1 MAMQSRSYFWSFFWS
16 LTFRARK
23 HYQAIIY
30 YGLAAFAAS
39 AALLSRAVLSPEF
52 GSHYP
57 YHTVWLAIIFVAWYC
72 GVGPSILAV
81 GIEALGIWY
90 WFLPPYHSIS
100 GKNHIE
106 YFGMFG
112 FLTFSAIIIALG
124 ESNRRLLVKRE
135 NAEMALHEAN
145 EELEE
150 RVSQRTAELE
160 RSNESAR
167 RLSARIM
174 VVEDEERRRIGR
186 ALHDSLGQY
195 LALLNMNLCRLRAQ
209 VETET
214 ALFSECADLV
224 EQCLIETRTIS
235 HLLHPPLLDEVG
247 FGSATRLFVEGSS
260 RRSGL
265 TVTLDLPSESGMR
278 LPKNLEIALFRAVQ
292 EGLTNI
298 HRYAEATFASIRLKR
313 DISGAQLSIQ
323 DNGKGIPPTLLKR
336 LRDGTA
342 DSGVGIAGMRERL
355 RELNGVLEIQSDQ
368 SGTIL
373 KITASTTPGRAEQTS
388 VAIAKPSDAGEQ
400 LQCAMTAQLKVT
412 SSEL

>member
-1 MAMQSRSYFWSFFWS
+1 MAMRPTSYFWSFFS
-16 LTFRARK
+16 SSPFFARK
-23 HYQAIIY
+23 HYQSTIY
-30 YGLAAFAAS
+30 YGLAVLAAT

-57 YHTVWLAIIFVAWYC
+57 YHTVWLAVIFVAWYC
-72 GVGPSILAV
+72 GLGPSILAV

-90 WFLPPYHSIS
+90 WFLPPYRSIS
-100 GKNHIE
+100 GKNHTE
-106 YFGMFG
+106 YFGMLG
-112 FLTFSAIIIALG
+112 FLTFSAIITALG
-124 ESNRRLLVKRE
+124 ESNRRLFVKRQK
-135 NAEMALHEAN
+135 AEKALHEAN

-150 RVSQRTAELE
+150 RVNERTAELE

-186 ALHDSLGQY
+186 ALHDSLSQY
-195 LALLNMNLCRLRAQ
+195 LAALKMNLSLLRAQ
-209 VETET
+209 VETE
-214 ALFSECADLV
+214 AVLFSECADLV
-224 EQCLIETRTIS
+224 DQCLTETRTIS
-235 HLLHPPLLDEVG
+235 HLLHPPLLDELG
-247 FGSATRLFVEGSS
+247 FGSATRLFVEGFS

-265 TVTLDLPSESGMR
+265 TVTLDLPSERGMR
-278 LPKNLEIALFRAVQ
+278 LPMNLEVALFRAVQ

-298 HRYAEATFASIRLKR
+298 HRYAEATSAGISLKR
-313 DISGAQLSIQ
+313 DKSTAQLSIR
-323 DNGKGIPPTLLKR
+323 DNGKGIPPALLER

-373 KITASTTPGRAEQTS
+373 KITAPATPNPAEQKS
-388 VAIAKPSDAGEQ
+388 VAIAPTNSLSA
-400 LQCAMTAQLKVT
+400 
-412 SSEL
+412 

>member
-1 MAMQSRSYFWSFFWS
+1 MQRSYFWSFFRS

-23 HYQAIIY
+23 HYQATIY
-30 YGLAAFAAS
+30 YGLAVFAAS
-39 AALLSRAVLSPEF
+39 AALLSRAILSPEF

-72 GVGPSILAV
+72 GVGPSIFAV

-100 GKNHIE
+100 GKNHVE
-106 YFGMFG
+106 YFGIFG
-112 FLTFSAIIIALG
+112 FLTFSAIIIGFG

-135 NAEMALHEAN
+135 RAERALHDAN
-145 EELEE
+145 EELEA

-174 VVEDEERRRIGR
+174 VVQEEERRRIGR

-195 LALLNMNLCRLRAQ
+195 LALLNMNLSLLRAQ
-209 VETET
+209 AETQT
-214 ALFSECADLV
+214 ALFSECASLV
-224 EQCLIETRTIS
+224 EQCLTETRTIS
-235 HLLHPPLLDEVG
+235 HLLHPPLLDELG
-247 FGSATRLFVEGSS
+247 FGSATRLFVEGFS

-265 TVTLDLPSESGMR
+265 AVTLDLPSESGMR

-298 HRYAEATFASIRLKR
+298 HRYAEATFASISLKR
-313 DISGAQLSIQ
+313 DIATAQLSIR
-323 DNGKGIPPTLLKR
+323 DNGKGIAPALLKR

-355 RELNGVLEIQSDQ
+355 REANGVLEIQSDQ

-373 KITASTTPGRAEQTS
+373 KITAPATPGPAEQTS
-388 VAIAKPSDAGEQ
+388 LAIAP
-400 LQCAMTAQLKVT
+400 AQPL
-412 SSEL
+412 SA

>member
-1 MAMQSRSYFWSFFWS
+1 MRPASYFWSFFRL

-23 HYQAIIY
+23 NYKAAIY
-30 YGLAAFAAS
+30 YGLAVLAAS

-72 GVGPSILAV
+72 GPGPSILAV
-81 GIEALGIWY
+81 AMEALGIWY

-100 GKNHIE
+100 GKNQVE
-106 YFGMFG
+106 YYGILG

-135 NAEMALHEAN
+135 KAERALHEAN
-145 EELEE
+145 EDLEA
-150 RVSQRTAELE
+150 RVRQRTAELE

-195 LALLNMNLCRLRAQ
+195 LALLNMNLSLLRAQ
-209 VETET
+209 VDTES
-214 ALFSECADLV
+214 ALFSECAGLV
-224 EQCLIETRTIS
+224 EQCLTETRTIS
-235 HLLHPPLLDEVG
+235 HLLHPPLLDELG
-247 FGSATRLFVEGSS
+247 FGSATRLFVEGFS

-278 LPKNLEIALFRAVQ
+278 LPMNLEVALFRAVQ

-298 HRYAEATFASIRLKR
+298 HRYAEATFASITLKR
-313 DISGAQLSIQ
+313 DISTTLLIIR
-323 DNGKGIPPTLLKR
+323 DNGKGIPPALLKR

-355 RELNGVLEIQSDQ
+355 RELGGVVEIQSDE

-373 KITASTTPGRAEQTS
+373 KITAPITRSAEQTS
-388 VAIAKPSDAGEQ
+388 VAIAPEQ
-400 LQCAMTAQLKVT
+400 SLSA
-412 SSEL
+412 

>member
-1 MAMQSRSYFWSFFWS
+1 MRPTSYFWSFFRS
-16 LTFRARK
+16 LTFSARK
-23 HYQAIIY
+23 DYQATIC
-30 YGLAAFAAS
+30 YGLAVLAAS
-39 AALLSRAVLSPEF
+39 AALLSRATLTPEF

-72 GVGPSILAV
+72 GLGPSILAV

-112 FLTFSAIIIALG
+112 FLAFSAIIIALG
-124 ESNRRLLVKRE
+124 ESNRHLLVKRDK
-135 NAEMALHEAN
+135 AERALHQAN

-150 RVSQRTAELE
+150 RVSERTAELE

-167 RLSARIM
+167 RLSARIIA
-174 VVEDEERRRIGR
+174 VEDEERRRIGR

-195 LALLNMNLCRLRAQ
+195 LAALNMNLSLLQTQ

-214 ALFSECADLV
+214 VLLSECAGLV
-224 EQCLIETRTIS
+224 EQCLTETRTVS

-247 FGSATRLFVEGSS
+247 FGSATRLFVEGFS

-278 LPKNLEIALFRAVQ
+278 LPMNLEVALFRAVQ

-298 HRYAEATFASIRLKR
+298 HRYAEATVASISLKR
-313 DISGAQLSIQ
+313 DISTARLSIR
-323 DNGKGIPPTLLKR
+323 DNGKGIPPALLKR

-355 RELNGVLEIQSDQ
+355 RELSGVLEIQSDQ

-373 KITASTTPGRAEQTS
+373 EITVPTTPGRAEQIS
-388 VAIAKPSDAGEQ
+388 VT
-400 LQCAMTAQLKVT
+400 LQRQTNSLSA
-412 SSEL
+412 

>member
-1 MAMQSRSYFWSFFWS
+1 MLATSYLWS
-16 LTFRARK
+16 LTLRSRK
-23 HYQAIIY
+23 NYQATIY
-30 YGLAAFAAS
+30 YGLAVLAAS

-57 YHTVWLAIIFVAWYC
+57 YHTVWLTIIFVAWYC
-72 GVGPSILAV
+72 GLGPSILAV

-90 WFLPPYHSIS
+90 WFLQPYHSIS

-112 FLTFSAIIIALG
+112 FLAFSGIIIALG
-124 ESNRRLLVKRE
+124 ESNRRLFVKRE
-135 NAEMALHEAN
+135 KAEMALHEAN

-150 RVSQRTAELE
+150 RVSERTAELE

-186 ALHDSLGQY
+186 ALHDSLSQY
-195 LALLNMNLCRLRAQ
+195 LAALKMNLSILGAQ

-214 ALFSECADLV
+214 VLFSECAELV
-224 EQCLIETRTIS
+224 EQCLTETRTIS
-235 HLLHPPLLDEVG
+235 HLLHPPLLDELG
-247 FGSATRLFVEGSS
+247 FGSATRLFAEGFS

-278 LPKNLEIALFRAVQ
+278 LPMNLEIALFRAVQ

-298 HRYAEATFASIRLKR
+298 HRYAGATFASISLKR
-313 DISGAQLSIQ
+313 DISTAQLSIR
-323 DNGKGIPPTLLKR
+323 DNGKGIPSALLKR

-373 KITASTTPGRAEQTS
+373 KITAPTTPDSAEQTS
-388 VAIAKPSDAGEQ
+388 VAIAPTNSLSA
-400 LQCAMTAQLKVT
+400 L
-412 SSEL
+412 

>member
-1 MAMQSRSYFWSFFWS
+1 MRSTSYFWLFSRS
-16 LTFRARK
+16 LTSRARK
-23 HYQAIIY
+23 NYQATIY
-30 YGLAAFAAS
+30 YGLAVLAAS
-39 AALLSRAVLSPEF
+39 AALLSRAVLGPEF

-57 YHTVWLAIIFVAWYC
+57 YHTVWLAVIFVAWYC
-72 GVGPSILAV
+72 GPGPSILAV

-100 GKNHIE
+100 GKNHVE
-106 YFGMFG
+106 YFGIFG
-112 FLTFSAIIIALG
+112 FLTFSVIIIALG
-124 ESNRRLLVKRE
+124 ESNRRLLVRRE
-135 NAEMALHEAN
+135 KAERALHEAN

-167 RLSARIM
+167 RLSARII

-195 LALLNMNLCRLRAQ
+195 LALLKMNLSLLRAE
-209 VETET
+209 VDTET
-214 ALFSECADLV
+214 ALFSECATMV
-224 EQCLIETRTIS
+224 EQCLTETRTIS
-235 HLLHPPLLDEVG
+235 HLLHPPLLDELG
-247 FGSATRLFVEGSS
+247 FGSATRLFVEGFS

-265 TVTLDLPSESGMR
+265 TVTLDLPSEAGMR
-278 LPKNLEIALFRAVQ
+278 LPVNLEVALFRAVQ

-298 HRYAEATFASIRLKR
+298 HRYAEATSASISLKR
-313 DISGAQLSIQ
+313 EISMAQLSIR
-323 DNGKGIPPTLLKR
+323 DNGKGIPPALLKR

-373 KITASTTPGRAEQTS
+373 KITAPTTRSHEQTS
-388 VAIAKPSDAGEQ
+388 AAIAS
-400 LQCAMTAQLKVT
+400 AQSL
-412 SSEL
+412 SA

>member
-1 MAMQSRSYFWSFFWS
+1 MQSTSYFWS

-23 HYQAIIY
+23 HYQAAIY
-30 YGLAAFAAS
+30 YGLAVSAAS

-57 YHTVWLAIIFVAWYC
+57 YHTVWLATIFVAWYC
-72 GVGPSILAV
+72 GLGPSISAV

-112 FLTFSAIIIALG
+112 FLTFSAIIIAFG
-124 ESNRRLLVKRE
+124 ESNRRLFVEHEK
-135 NAEMALHEAN
+135 AERALHEAN

-160 RSNESAR
+160 CSNESAR
-167 RLSARIM
+167 RLSGRIM

-195 LALLNMNLCRLRAQ
+195 LALLSMNLSLLRAQ

-214 ALFSECADLV
+214 ALFSECAGLV
-224 EQCLIETRTIS
+224 EQCLTETRTIS
-235 HLLHPPLLDEVG
+235 HLLHPPLLDELG
-247 FGSATRLFVEGSS
+247 FGSATRLFVEGFS

-278 LPKNLEIALFRAVQ
+278 LPKNLEVALFRAVQ

-298 HRYAEATFASIRLKR
+298 HRYAEATLASISMKR
-313 DISGAQLSIQ
+313 DASTAQLSIR
-323 DNGKGIPPTLLKR
+323 DNGRGIPLALLKR

-355 RELNGVLEIQSDQ
+355 RELNGVLEIHSDQ

-373 KITASTTPGRAEQTS
+373 KITAPTALGAAEQTS
-388 VAIAKPSDAGEQ
+388 AAIAQANSLSA
-400 LQCAMTAQLKVT
+400 
-412 SSEL
+412 

>member
-1 MAMQSRSYFWSFFWS
+1 MQSTSYFWP

-23 HYQAIIY
+23 HYQATIY
-30 YGLAAFAAS
+30 YGLAVLAAS

-72 GVGPSILAV
+72 GLGPSIFAV

-106 YFGMFG
+106 YFGMIG

-135 NAEMALHEAN
+135 KAERALHEAN

-150 RVSQRTAELE
+150 RVSQRTGELE

-174 VVEDEERRRIGR
+174 VVEDKERRRIGR

-195 LALLNMNLCRLRAQ
+195 LALLNMNLSLLRGR

-214 ALFSECADLV
+214 VLFSECAGLV
-224 EQCLIETRTIS
+224 EQCLTETRTIS
-235 HLLHPPLLDEVG
+235 HLLHPPLLDELG
-247 FGSATRLFVEGSS
+247 FGSATRLFVEGFS

-278 LPKNLEIALFRAVQ
+278 LPMNLEVALFRAVQ

-298 HRYAEATFASIRLKR
+298 HRYAEATLASISLKR
-313 DISGAQLSIQ
+313 DVSTAQLSIR
-323 DNGKGIPPTLLKR
+323 DNGKGIPLALLKQ

-355 RELNGVLEIQSDQ
+355 RELNGVLEIHSDQ

-373 KITASTTPGRAEQTS
+373 KITAPTTLDPAEQTS
-388 VAIAKPSDAGEQ
+388 VAIAQANSLSA
-400 LQCAMTAQLKVT
+400 
-412 SSEL
+412 

>member
-1 MAMQSRSYFWSFFWS
+1 MQSTSYFWS
-16 LTFRARK
+16 LTSRTRK
-23 HYQAIIY
+23 RYQTIY
-30 YGLAAFAAS
+30 YGLAVFAAS
-39 AALLSRAVLSPEF
+39 AALLSRAVLSQEF

-57 YHTVWLAIIFVAWYC
+57 YHTVWLATIFVAWYC
-72 GVGPSILAV
+72 GLGPSILAV

-106 YFGMFG
+106 YYGMFG

-124 ESNRRLLVKRE
+124 ESNRRLFVERE
-135 NAEMALHEAN
+135 KAEGALHQAN
-145 EELEE
+145 EELEK

-167 RLSARIM
+167 RLSGRIM

-195 LALLNMNLCRLRAQ
+195 LALLSMNLTLLRARF
-209 VETET
+209 ETET
-214 ALFSECADLV
+214 ALFSECAGLV
-224 EQCLIETRTIS
+224 EQCLTETRTIS
-235 HLLHPPLLDEVG
+235 HLLHPPLLDELG
-247 FGSATRLFVEGSS
+247 FGSATRLFVEGFS

-265 TVTLDLPSESGMR
+265 TVTLDLPSESGVR
-278 LPKNLEIALFRAVQ
+278 LPKNLEVALFRAVQ

-298 HRYAEATFASIRLKR
+298 HRYAEATFASISLIR
-313 DISGAQLSIQ
+313 DGSTAQLSIR
-323 DNGKGIPPTLLKR
+323 DNGRGIPPTLLKR

-355 RELNGVLEIQSDQ
+355 RELNGVLEIHSDQ

-373 KITASTTPGRAEQTS
+373 KITAPATLGPAEQTS
-388 VAIAKPSDAGEQ
+388 AALEQ
-400 LQCAMTAQLKVT
+400 ANSLSA
-412 SSEL
+412 

>member
-1 MAMQSRSYFWSFFWS
+1 MRPTSYLWSFFWS

-23 HYQAIIY
+23 GYQATIY
-30 YGLAAFAAS
+30 YALAVFAAS

-72 GVGPSILAV
+72 GLGPSILAV
-81 GIEALGIWY
+81 AIEALGIWY
-90 WFLPPYHSIS
+90 WFLPPYHSFS
-100 GKNHIE
+100 GKNHTE

-124 ESNRRLLVKRE
+124 ESNRRLSVKRE
-135 NAEMALHEAN
+135 KAERALREAN
-145 EELEE
+145 EELEQ
-150 RVSQRTAELE
+150 RVRNRTAELE
-160 RSNESAR
+160 RLNESAR

-195 LALLNMNLCRLRAQ
+195 LALLNMNLSLLRAQ

-214 ALFSECADLV
+214 ALFSECAGLV
-224 EQCLIETRTIS
+224 EQCVTETRTIS

-247 FGSATRLFVEGSS
+247 FGSATRLFVEGFS

-298 HRYAEATFASIRLKR
+298 HRYAEATFASISLKR
-313 DISGAQLSIQ
+313 DISTAQLSIR
-323 DNGKGIPPTLLKR
+323 DNGKGIPPGLLKR

-355 RELNGVLEIQSDQ
+355 RELNGVLEIQSDE

-373 KITASTTPGRAEQTS
+373 KITTPTTPGAAEQTS
-388 VAIAKPSDAGEQ
+388 VAIAPVNSLSA
-400 LQCAMTAQLKVT
+400 
-412 SSEL
+412 

>member
-1 MAMQSRSYFWSFFWS
+1 MQRSYFWSFFWW
-16 LTFRARK
+16 LAFRARK
-23 HYQAIIY
+23 DYQAAIY
-30 YGLAAFAAS
+30 YGLAVFAAS

-72 GVGPSILAV
+72 GLGPSILAV

-106 YFGMFG
+106 YWGMFG

-124 ESNRRLLVKRE
+124 ESNRRLFLKRE
-135 NAEMALHEAN
+135 KAEKALHAAN

-150 RVSQRTAELE
+150 RVSERTAELE

-186 ALHDSLGQY
+186 ALHDSLSQY
-195 LALLNMNLCRLRAQ
+195 LAALKMNLSLLRAQ
-209 VETET
+209 VGTET
-214 ALFSECADLV
+214 AFFSECAELV
-224 EQCLIETRTIS
+224 EQCLTETRTVS
-235 HLLHPPLLDEVG
+235 HLLHPPLLDELG
-247 FGSATRLFVEGSS
+247 FASATRLFVEGFS

-265 TVTLDLPSESGMR
+265 AVTLDLPSESGIR

-298 HRYAEATFASIRLKR
+298 HRYAEATSASISLKR
-313 DISGAQLSIQ
+313 DLSTAQLSIR
-323 DNGKGIPPTLLKR
+323 DNGKGIPPALLKR
-336 LRDGTA
+336 LRDGTV

-355 RELNGVLEIQSDQ
+355 RELNGVLEIQSDRA
-368 SGTIL
+368 GTIL
-373 KITASTTPGRAEQTS
+373 KITVPTTPRPAEQTS
-388 VAIAKPSDAGEQ
+388 VAMAPRNALSA
-400 LQCAMTAQLKVT
+400 
-412 SSEL
+412 

>member
-1 MAMQSRSYFWSFFWS
+1 M
-16 LTFRARK
+16 T
-23 HYQAIIY
+23 IY
-30 YGLAAFAAS
+30 YGLAVLAAS

-72 GVGPSILAV
+72 GLGPSILAV
-81 GIEALGIWY
+81 GIGALGIWY

-106 YFGMFG
+106 YFGMIG
-112 FLTFSAIIIALG
+112 FLTFSAIIVALG
-124 ESNRRLLVKRE
+124 ESNRRLFVKRE
-135 NAEMALHEAN
+135 KAERALHEAN

-150 RVSQRTAELE
+150 RVSQRTGELE

-174 VVEDEERRRIGR
+174 VVEDKERRRIGR

-195 LALLNMNLCRLRAQ
+195 LALLNMNLSLLRAR

-214 ALFSECADLV
+214 VLFSECAGLV
-224 EQCLIETRTIS
+224 EQCLTETRTIS
-235 HLLHPPLLDEVG
+235 HLLHPPLLDELG
-247 FGSATRLFVEGSS
+247 FGSATRLFVEGFS

-265 TVTLDLPSESGMR
+265 TVTLDLPSESGRR
-278 LPKNLEIALFRAVQ
+278 LPMNLEVALFRAVQ

-298 HRYAEATFASIRLKR
+298 HRYAEATLASISLKR
-313 DISGAQLSIQ
+313 DVSTAQLSIR
-323 DNGKGIPPTLLKR
+323 DNGKGIPLALLKQ

-355 RELNGVLEIQSDQ
+355 RELNGVLEIHSDQ

-373 KITASTTPGRAEQTS
+373 KITAPTTLDPAEQTS
-388 VAIAKPSDAGEQ
+388 VAIAQANS
-400 LQCAMTAQLKVT
+400 LSV
-412 SSEL
+412 

>member
-1 MAMQSRSYFWSFFWS
+1 MAMRPTSYFWSFFSS
-16 LTFRARK
+16 LPFFARK
-23 HYQAIIY
+23 HYQSTIY
-30 YGLAAFAAS
+30 YGLAVLAAT

-57 YHTVWLAIIFVAWYC
+57 YHTVWLAVIFVAWYC
-72 GVGPSILAV
+72 GLGPSILAV

-90 WFLPPYHSIS
+90 WFLPPYRSIS
-100 GKNHIE
+100 GKNHTE
-106 YFGMFG
+106 YFGMLG
-112 FLTFSAIIIALG
+112 FLTFSAIITALG
-124 ESNRRLLVKRE
+124 ESNRRLFVKRQK
-135 NAEMALHEAN
+135 AEKALHEAN

-150 RVSQRTAELE
+150 RVNERTAELE

-186 ALHDSLGQY
+186 ALHDSLSQY
-195 LALLNMNLCRLRAQ
+195 LAALKMNLSLLRAQ
-209 VETET
+209 VETE
-214 ALFSECADLV
+214 AVLFSECADLV
-224 EQCLIETRTIS
+224 DQCLTETRTIS
-235 HLLHPPLLDEVG
+235 HLLHPPLLDELG
-247 FGSATRLFVEGSS
+247 FGSATRLFVEGFS

-265 TVTLDLPSESGMR
+265 TVTLDLPSERGMR
-278 LPKNLEIALFRAVQ
+278 LPMNLEVALFRAVQ

-298 HRYAEATFASIRLKR
+298 HRYAEATSAGISLKR
-313 DISGAQLSIQ
+313 DKSTAQLSIR
-323 DNGKGIPPTLLKR
+323 DNGKGIPPALLKR

-373 KITASTTPGRAEQTS
+373 KITAPATPNPAEQKS
-388 VAIAKPSDAGEQ
+388 VAIAPTNSLSA
-400 LQCAMTAQLKVT
+400 
-412 SSEL
+412 

>member
-1 MAMQSRSYFWSFFWS
+1 MQSMSYFWS
-16 LTFRARK
+16 LIFRARK
-23 HYQAIIY
+23 DYQAAIY
-30 YGLAAFAAS
+30 YGLAVFAAC

-72 GVGPSILAV
+72 GLGPSILAV
-81 GIEALGIWY
+81 TIEALGIWY

-100 GKNHIE
+100 GKNHTE

-112 FLTFSAIIIALG
+112 FLTFSAMIIALG
-124 ESNRRLLVKRE
+124 ESNRRLLVKRDK
-135 NAEMALHEAN
+135 AERALHAAN

-150 RVSQRTAELE
+150 RVRERTADLE

-195 LALLNMNLCRLRAQ
+195 LAVLNMNLSLLRAQ
-209 VETET
+209 VMTET
-214 ALFSECADLV
+214 GTVLFSECIGLV
-224 EQCLIETRTIS
+224 EQCVTETRTIS
-235 HLLHPPLLDEVG
+235 HLLHPPLLDELG
-247 FGSATRLFVEGSS
+247 FGSATRLFVEGFS

-265 TVTLDLPSESGMR
+265 AVTLDLPPESGTR
-278 LPKNLEIALFRAVQ
+278 LPMNLEIALFRAVQ

-298 HRYAEATFASIRLKR
+298 HRYAEATSASISLKR
-313 DISGAQLSIQ
+313 NVSTVHLSIR
-323 DNGKGIPPTLLKR
+323 DNGKGIPPALLKR

-355 RELNGVLEIQSDQ
+355 RELNGALEIQSDQ

-373 KITASTTPGRAEQTS
+373 GITAPTTPGTPEQTS
-388 VAIAKPSDAGEQ
+388 VAIAPVNSLSA
-400 LQCAMTAQLKVT
+400 
-412 SSEL
+412 

>member
-1 MAMQSRSYFWSFFWS
+1 MQPMSYFWS

-23 HYQAIIY
+23 DYQATATIY
-30 YGLAAFAAS
+30 YGLAVLAAS

-72 GVGPSILAV
+72 GLGPSILAV

-106 YFGMFG
+106 SFGMFG
-112 FLTFSAIIIALG
+112 FLTFSAVIIALG
-124 ESNRRLLVKRE
+124 ESNRRLLVKRDK
-135 NAEMALHEAN
+135 AERALHEAN

-150 RVSQRTAELE
+150 RVSERTAELE

-174 VVEDEERRRIGR
+174 AVEDEERRRIGR

-195 LALLNMNLCRLRAQ
+195 LAALNINLSLLRAQ

-214 ALFSECADLV
+214 VLLSECVGLV
-224 EQCLIETRTIS
+224 EQCLTETRTIS
-235 HLLHPPLLDEVG
+235 HLLHPPLLDELG
-247 FGSATRLFVEGSS
+247 FGSATRLFVEGFS

-278 LPKNLEIALFRAVQ
+278 LPMNLEIALFRAVQ

-298 HRYAEATFASIRLKR
+298 HRYAEATFASISLKR
-313 DISGAQLSIQ
+313 DISTVQLSIR
-323 DNGKGIPPTLLKR
+323 DNGKGVPPALLKR

-368 SGTIL
+368 SGMIL
-373 KITASTTPGRAEQTS
+373 KITAPTTLGPAEQTS
-388 VAIAKPSDAGEQ
+388 VAIAPANSVSA
-400 LQCAMTAQLKVT
+400 
-412 SSEL
+412 

>member
-1 MAMQSRSYFWSFFWS
+1 MQRSYFRSFFWS

-23 HYQAIIY
+23 DYQAIIY
-30 YGLAAFAAS
+30 YGLAVFAAS

-100 GKNHIE
+100 GKNQVE
-106 YFGMFG
+106 YFGILG

-135 NAEMALHEAN
+135 KAEQALHEAN

-150 RVSQRTAELE
+150 RVSERTAELE
-160 RSNESAR
+160 RLNESAR

-186 ALHDSLGQY
+186 ALHDSLSQY
-195 LALLNMNLCRLRAQ
+195 LAALKMNLSFLRAQ
-209 VETET
+209 VGAETV
-214 ALFSECADLV
+214 LFSECGELV
-224 EQCLIETRTIS
+224 EQCLTETRTVS
-235 HLLHPPLLDEVG
+235 HLLHPPLLDELG
-247 FGSATRLFVEGSS
+247 FVSATRLFVEGFS

-265 TVTLDLPSESGMR
+265 TVTLDFPSESGMR
-278 LPKNLEIALFRAVQ
+278 LPKNLETAMFRAVQ

-298 HRYAEATFASIRLKR
+298 HRYAEATFASISLKK
-313 DISGAQLSIQ
+313 DISTARLSIR
-323 DNGKGIPPTLLKR
+323 DNGKGIPPALLKR

-355 RELNGVLEIQSDQ
+355 RELHGVLEIQSDQ

-373 KITASTTPGRAEQTS
+373 KITAPITRSLEQTS
-388 VAIAKPSDAGEQ
+388 VAIAPTNSLSA
-400 LQCAMTAQLKVT
+400 
-412 SSEL
+412 

>member
-1 MAMQSRSYFWSFFWS
+1 MRSTSYFWLFSRS
-16 LTFRARK
+16 LTSRARK
-23 HYQAIIY
+23 NYQATIY
-30 YGLAAFAAS
+30 YGLAVLAAS
-39 AALLSRAVLSPEF
+39 AALLSRAVLGPEF

-57 YHTVWLAIIFVAWYC
+57 YHTVWLAVIFVAWYC
-72 GVGPSILAV
+72 GPGPSILAV

-100 GKNHIE
+100 GKNHVE
-106 YFGMFG
+106 YFGIFG
-112 FLTFSAIIIALG
+112 FLTFSVIIIALG
-124 ESNRRLLVKRE
+124 ESNRRLLVRRE
-135 NAEMALHEAN
+135 KAERALHEAN

-167 RLSARIM
+167 RLSARII

-195 LALLNMNLCRLRAQ
+195 LALLKMNLSLLRAE
-209 VETET
+209 VDTET
-214 ALFSECADLV
+214 ALFSECATMV
-224 EQCLIETRTIS
+224 EQCLTETRTIS
-235 HLLHPPLLDEVG
+235 HLLHPPLLDELG
-247 FGSATRLFVEGSS
+247 FGSATRLFVEGFS

-265 TVTLDLPSESGMR
+265 TVTLDLPSEAGMR
-278 LPKNLEIALFRAVQ
+278 LPVNLEVALFRAVQ

-298 HRYAEATFASIRLKR
+298 HRYAEATSASISLKR
-313 DISGAQLSIQ
+313 EISMAQLSIR
-323 DNGKGIPPTLLKR
+323 DNGKGIPPALLKR

-373 KITASTTPGRAEQTS
+373 KITAPTTRSPEQTS
-388 VAIAKPSDAGEQ
+388 AAVAS
-400 LQCAMTAQLKVT
+400 AQSL
-412 SSEL
+412 SA

>member
-1 MAMQSRSYFWSFFWS
+1 MRTSYFWSFFWS
-16 LTFRARK
+16 LTSRARK
-23 HYQAIIY
+23 DYQAIIY
-30 YGLAAFAAS
+30 YGLAVFAAS

-72 GVGPSILAV
+72 GPGPSILAV
-81 GIEALGIWY
+81 GIDALGIWY

-100 GKNHIE
+100 GKNQIE
-106 YFGMFG
+106 YFGMLG

-124 ESNRRLLVKRE
+124 ESNRRLFVKRE
-135 NAEMALHEAN
+135 KAERALHAAN

-150 RVSQRTAELE
+150 RVSERTADLE

-186 ALHDSLGQY
+186 ALHDSLSQY
-195 LALLNMNLCRLRAQ
+195 LAALKMNLSFLRGQ
-209 VETET
+209 VDTET
-214 ALFSECADLV
+214 VLFSECADLV
-224 EQCLIETRTIS
+224 EQCLTETRTVS
-235 HLLHPPLLDEVG
+235 HLLHPPLLDELG
-247 FGSATRLFVEGSS
+247 FGSATRLFVEGFS

-298 HRYAEATFASIRLKR
+298 HRYAEATFASIILKR
-313 DISGAQLSIQ
+313 DMSTAQLSIR
-323 DNGKGIPPTLLKR
+323 DNGKGIPPALLKR

-355 RELNGVLEIQSDQ
+355 RELHGVLEIQSDQ

-373 KITASTTPGRAEQTS
+373 RITAPTTPGPAEQTS
-388 VAIAKPSDAGEQ
+388 VAIARINSLSA
-400 LQCAMTAQLKVT
+400 
-412 SSEL
+412 

>member
-1 MAMQSRSYFWSFFWS
+1 M
-16 LTFRARK
+16 
-23 HYQAIIY
+23 
-30 YGLAAFAAS
+30 G
-39 AALLSRAVLSPEF
+39 PEF

-57 YHTVWLAIIFVAWYC
+57 YHTVWLAVIFVAWYC
-72 GVGPSILAV
+72 GPGPSILAV

-100 GKNHIE
+100 GKNHVE
-106 YFGMFG
+106 YFGIFG
-112 FLTFSAIIIALG
+112 FLTFSVIIIALG
-124 ESNRRLLVKRE
+124 ESNRRLLVRRE
-135 NAEMALHEAN
+135 KAERALHEAN

-167 RLSARIM
+167 RLSARII

-195 LALLNMNLCRLRAQ
+195 LALLKMNLSLLRAE
-209 VETET
+209 VDTET
-214 ALFSECADLV
+214 ALFSECATMV
-224 EQCLIETRTIS
+224 EQCLTETRTIS
-235 HLLHPPLLDEVG
+235 HLLHPPLLDELG
-247 FGSATRLFVEGSS
+247 FGSATRLFVEGFS

-265 TVTLDLPSESGMR
+265 TVTLDLPSEAGMR
-278 LPKNLEIALFRAVQ
+278 LPVNLEVALFRAVQ

-298 HRYAEATFASIRLKR
+298 HRYAEATSASISLKR
-313 DISGAQLSIQ
+313 EISMAQLSIR
-323 DNGKGIPPTLLKR
+323 DNGKGIPPALLKR

-373 KITASTTPGRAEQTS
+373 KITAPTTRSPEQTS
-388 VAIAKPSDAGEQ
+388 AAIAS
-400 LQCAMTAQLKVT
+400 AQSL
-412 SSEL
+412 SA

>member
-1 MAMQSRSYFWSFFWS
+1 MQAMSYFWS
-16 LTFRARK
+16 LIFRARRDD
-23 HYQAIIY
+23 QPAIY
-30 YGLAAFAAS
+30 YGFAVFAAS
-39 AALLSRAVLSPEF
+39 AALLSRALLSPGF

-72 GVGPSILAV
+72 GLGPSILAV
-81 GIEALGIWY
+81 AIEALGIWY

-100 GKNHIE
+100 GKNHTE

-124 ESNRRLLVKRE
+124 ESNRRLLVKRDK
-135 NAEMALHEAN
+135 AERALHAAN

-150 RVSQRTAELE
+150 RVSARTADLE

-195 LALLNMNLCRLRAQ
+195 LAVLNMNLSLLRAQ
-209 VETET
+209 VKTET
-214 ALFSECADLV
+214 GNALFSECAGLV
-224 EQCLIETRTIS
+224 ERCVTETRTIS
-235 HLLHPPLLDEVG
+235 HLLHPPLLDELG
-247 FGSATRLFVEGSS
+247 FGSATRLFVEGFS

-278 LPKNLEIALFRAVQ
+278 LPMNLEIALFRAVQ

-298 HRYAEATFASIRLKR
+298 HRYAEATCASISLKR
-313 DISGAQLSIQ
+313 NISTVHLSIR
-323 DNGKGIPPTLLKR
+323 DNGKGIPPALLKR
-336 LRDGTA
+336 LLDGTA

-373 KITASTTPGRAEQTS
+373 GITAPTTPGTAEQTS
-388 VAIAKPSDAGEQ
+388 VA
-400 LQCAMTAQLKVT
+400 TAPANSL
-412 SSEL
+412 SA

>member
-1 MAMQSRSYFWSFFWS
+1 MQSTSYFWPM
-16 LTFRARK
+16 TFRAQK
-23 HYQAIIY
+23 HYQATIY
-30 YGLAAFAAS
+30 YGLAVLAAS
-39 AALLSRAVLSPEF
+39 AALLSRAVLSPEL

-72 GVGPSILAV
+72 GLGPSILAV

-106 YFGMFG
+106 YFGMIG

-124 ESNRRLLVKRE
+124 ESNRHLLVKRE
-135 NAEMALHEAN
+135 KAERALHEAN

-150 RVSQRTAELE
+150 RVSQRTGELE

-174 VVEDEERRRIGR
+174 VVEDNERRRIGR

-195 LALLNMNLCRLRAQ
+195 LALLNMNLSLLRSR

-214 ALFSECADLV
+214 VLFSECAGLV
-224 EQCLIETRTIS
+224 EQCLTETRTIS
-235 HLLHPPLLDEVG
+235 HLLHPPLLDELG
-247 FGSATRLFVEGSS
+247 FGSATRLFVEGFS

-278 LPKNLEIALFRAVQ
+278 LPMNLEVALFRAVQ

-298 HRYAEATFASIRLKR
+298 HRYAEATLASISLKR
-313 DISGAQLSIQ
+313 DVSTAQLSIR
-323 DNGKGIPPTLLKR
+323 DNGKGIPLALLKQ

-355 RELNGVLEIQSDQ
+355 RELNGVLEIHSDQ

-373 KITASTTPGRAEQTS
+373 KITAPTTLDPAEQTS
-388 VAIAKPSDAGEQ
+388 VAIAQANSLATEV
-400 LQCAMTAQLKVT
+400 MR
-412 SSEL
+412 

>member
-1 MAMQSRSYFWSFFWS
+1 MISKASTMQPMSYFWS

-23 HYQAIIY
+23 DYQATIY
-30 YGLAAFAAS
+30 YGLAVFVAS

-52 GSHYP
+52 GSHYQ

-124 ESNRRLLVKRE
+124 ESNRRLLVKRDK
-135 NAEMALHEAN
+135 AERALHAAN

-150 RVSQRTAELE
+150 RVSARTADLE

-195 LALLNMNLCRLRAQ
+195 LAVLNMNLNLLRAQ

-214 ALFSECADLV
+214 GTVLFSECAGLV
-224 EQCLIETRTIS
+224 EQCVTETRTIS

-247 FGSATRLFVEGSS
+247 FGSATSLFVDGFS

-265 TVTLDLPSESGMR
+265 TVTLDLPSQSGMR
-278 LPKNLEIALFRAVQ
+278 LPMNLEIALFRAVQ

-298 HRYAEATFASIRLKR
+298 HRYAEATFASISLKR
-313 DISGAQLSIQ
+313 DISTVQLSIR
-323 DNGKGIPPTLLKR
+323 DNGKGIPPALLKR

-373 KITASTTPGRAEQTS
+373 RIIAPTTLGTAEQTS
-388 VAIAKPSDAGEQ
+388 VAIAPANSLSD
-400 LQCAMTAQLKVT
+400 
-412 SSEL
+412 

>member
-1 MAMQSRSYFWSFFWS
+1 MQSTSYFWP
-16 LTFRARK
+16 LTFGARK
-23 HYQAIIY
+23 HYQATIY
-30 YGLAAFAAS
+30 YGLAVLAAS

-72 GVGPSILAV
+72 GLGPSILAV

-106 YFGMFG
+106 YFGMIG

-135 NAEMALHEAN
+135 KAERALHEAN

-150 RVSQRTAELE
+150 RVSQRTGELE

-174 VVEDEERRRIGR
+174 VVEDNERRRIGR

-195 LALLNMNLCRLRAQ
+195 LALLNMNLSLLRAR

-214 ALFSECADLV
+214 VLFSECAGLV
-224 EQCLIETRTIS
+224 EQCLTETRTIS
-235 HLLHPPLLDEVG
+235 HLLHPPLLDELG
-247 FGSATRLFVEGSS
+247 FGSATRLFVEGFS
-260 RRSGL
+260 RRSSL

-278 LPKNLEIALFRAVQ
+278 LPMNLEVALFRAVQ

-298 HRYAEATFASIRLKR
+298 HRYAEATLASISLKR
-313 DISGAQLSIQ
+313 DVSTTQLSIR
-323 DNGKGIPPTLLKR
+323 DNGKGIPLALLKQ

-355 RELNGVLEIQSDQ
+355 RELNGVLEIHSDQ

-373 KITASTTPGRAEQTS
+373 KITAPTTLDPAEQTS
-388 VAIAKPSDAGEQ
+388 VAIAQANSLSA
-400 LQCAMTAQLKVT
+400 
-412 SSEL
+412 